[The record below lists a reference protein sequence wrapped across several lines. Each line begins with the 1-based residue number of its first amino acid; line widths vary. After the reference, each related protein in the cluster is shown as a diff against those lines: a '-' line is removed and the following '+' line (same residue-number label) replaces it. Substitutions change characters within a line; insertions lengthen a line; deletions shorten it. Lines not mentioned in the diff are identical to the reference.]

1 MNASFV
7 ISARLGSGVDSAR
20 IGFATDDWVT
30 PDLFDEGSSR
40 LTSDLIRL
48 SPELNRVISD
58 GWRSVLGR
66 LTKVDVD

>member
-30 PDLFDEGSSR
+30 PDLFDGGSSDIGFDSAESGIESR
-40 LTSDLIRL
+40 NLRWLAKCS
-48 SPELNRVISD
+48 
-58 GWRSVLGR
+58 W
-66 LTKVDVD
+66 KVDKSRC